1 MFGAIA
7 AAVGSKL
14 LSGYMD
20 RQEARHS
27 AKQQYTYNSWLQQQN
42 IDFQREMAKNA
53 HQYEIED
60 LEKAGLNP
68 IISAQG
74 SSASSIAGSSAPQ
87 GTSAGTANTNFGD
100 TVDQMAK
107 MMTATSGQE
116 LNQKLS
122 EKAQQEALES
132 AERTKNITPEAKSR
146 IKNLNSATMVNKA
159 EKALKESQTALNK
172 KGLGSK
178 IFGTDADTSDVLTTL
193 GTLAGSA
200 IGLGGIAGGAKG
212 LKAAYTAYKRW
223 KAGKSVA
230 NLSRL

>member
-1 MFGAIA
+1 MSFLA
-7 AAVGSKL
+7 AAGALAGSL
-14 LSGYMD
+14 LD
-20 RQEARHS
+20 RSESRHS
-27 AKQQYTYNSWLQQQN
+27 AKQQYTYNSWLQAQN
-42 IDFQREMAKNA
+42 EAFQREMAQNA
-53 HQYEIED
+53 HQWEVQD

-74 SSASSIAGSSAPQ
+74 SSAASIAGSSAPQ
-87 GTSAGTANTNFGD
+87 GTSAGNASEAMSRGVTNLANLI
-100 TVDQMAK
+100 
-107 MMTATSGQE
+107 TATSGQE

-132 AERTKNITPEAKSR
+132 AERTKNITPEAQSR

-159 EKALKESQTALNK
+159 EKALKESQTALNE

-178 IFGTDADTSDVLTTL
+178 IFGTNADTGDILTTV

-200 IGLGGIAGGAKG
+200 VGLGGLAGGAKG

-223 KAGKSVA
+223 RNGKSVL
-230 NLSRL
+230 NLSKL